1 MSIFQKSLFDLPNS
15 IMTNTIYFIY
25 TLDSEVKLHSVAFT
39 DRNAIQIINSY
50 SNTTSRMIKMSIY

>member
-15 IMTNTIYFIY
+15 IMTNNNNFMY
-25 TLDSEVKLHSVAFT
+25 TLDSEVNLHSVVFT

-50 SNTTSRMIKMSIY
+50 SNTTSRKIKMSIY